1 MAGPNQ
7 TSRAK
12 RKLALLLTAVL
23 GVLVSGI
30 PVASVSAAEPATVV
44 LDWNRYAIEA
54 VSNLPGGTPAG
65 AGQPPPVGALHLAI
79 VQAAV
84 YDAVNAI
91 DRTHE
96 PYLRGLPRAPRSA
109 SKAAAAATAAHHVL
123 VGLVPAFTD
132 NIKLDLDGLYAASLA
147 TIPNGR
153 KKTAGIRIG
162 AAVAAA
168 MLAKRANDGRFVPFS
183 FTVGTEPGE
192 WRPVLPLFV
201 NDPFAWIGNVKP
213 LAIRR
218 ASQFRTRGPLDLTS
232 ARYARELNE
241 VKSLGSSTSTTRT
254 PAQTELA
261 RFFTA
266 NPLVMMYKSYRDI
279 AVAKRLSISRSA
291 RLLAM
296 LSVSTADA
304 MIGCWND
311 KAHWNFWRPITAI
324 RLADT
329 DGNPATTA
337 QPDWL
342 PFFPNPPYPDHPSGY
357 NCFAGSMMAAGKAFF
372 GTDRVRISLT
382 NATLGI
388 TRTYT
393 RLSHVVKDTINA
405 RIYLGFHTR
414 TPDVQGAQLGRN
426 TANWVTDRFF
436 ERDDDD

>member
-1 MAGPNQ
+1 MPRPSQ
-7 TSRAK
+7 PSRAG
-12 RKLALLLTAVL
+12 RKLALILATAL
-23 GVLVSGI
+23 GALASGI

-65 AGQPPPVGALHLAI
+65 AGQPPPVGALHLGI

-84 YDAVNAI
+84 YDAINAI

-123 VGLVPAFTD
+123 IGLVPAFTD
-132 NIKLDLDGLYAASLA
+132 NIKLNLDGLYAASLA

-183 FTVGTEPGE
+183 FTVGTDPGE

-218 ASQFRTRGPLDLTS
+218 QSQFRTRGPLDLTS
-232 ARYARELNE
+232 AKYAVELNE
-241 VKSLGSSTSTTRT
+241 VKAVGSSTSTTRT

-261 RFFTA
+261 RFFTT

-279 AVAKRLSISRSA
+279 AVAKRLSISRTA

-311 KAHWNFWRPITAI
+311 KAHWSFWRPITAI

-337 QPDWL
+337 QTDWL

-357 NCFAGSMMAAGKAFF
+357 NCFAGSMMYAGKAFF

-382 NATLGI
+382 SSVTGT

-393 RLSHVVKDTINA
+393 RLSAVLKDTIDA

-414 TPDVQGAQLGRN
+414 TPDVQGAQLGQN
-426 TANWVTDRFF
+426 TARWVTDRFF
-436 ERDDDD
+436 ERDDD

>member
-1 MAGPNQ
+1 MPRPNQ
-7 TSRAK
+7 PSGAL
-12 RKLALLLTAVL
+12 RKLALITTAALLA
-23 GVLVSGI
+23 LVGGF
-30 PVASVSAAEPATVV
+30 PVASVSAAERATVV

-54 VSNLPGGTPAG
+54 ISNLPGGTPAG
-65 AGQPPPVGALHLAI
+65 AGQTPVVGSLHLAM

-96 PYLRGLPRAPRSA
+96 PYLRGLPRASRTA

-132 NIKLDLDGLYAASLA
+132 NIKLNLDGLYATSLA
-147 TIPNGR
+147 AIPNGSR
-153 KKTAGIRIG
+153 KNAGIRIG

-183 FTVGTEPGE
+183 FTAGADPGE
-192 WRPVLPLFV
+192 WRPELPAFGS
-201 NDPFAWIGNVKP
+201 DPFAWVANVKP
-213 LAIRR
+213 FAIRR
-218 ASQFRTRGPLDLTS
+218 PSQFRTRGPLAMTS
-232 ARYARELNE
+232 AKYAAEYNE
-241 VKSLGSSTSTTRT
+241 VKSLGSNSPTTART
-254 PAQTELA
+254 AAQTELA
-261 RFFTA
+261 RFVTA
-266 NPLVMMYKSYRDI
+266 NPLVMMYRSYRDI
-279 AVAKRLSISRSA
+279 AIAKRLSLSRSA

-329 DGNPATTA
+329 DGNAATTP
-337 QPDWL
+337 QTDWL
-342 PFFPNPPYPDHPSGY
+342 PLFPTPPYPDHPSGY
-357 NCFAGSMMAAGKAFF
+357 NCFAASMMAAGKAFF

-382 NATLGI
+382 SPATGT

-393 RLSHVVKDTINA
+393 RLSHVVRDTING
-405 RIYLGFHTR
+405 RIYTGFHFR

-426 TANWVTDRFF
+426 TAIWVTDRFF
-436 ERDDDD
+436 ERDDD

>member
-1 MAGPNQ
+1 MPRPNRP
-7 TSRAK
+7 SRAK
-12 RKLALLLTAVL
+12 RKLALILTAAL
-23 GVLVSGI
+23 GILVSGI
-30 PVASVSAAEPATVV
+30 PVASVSAAEPASVV

-65 AGQPPPVGALHLAI
+65 AGQPPPVGVLHLGI

-132 NIKLDLDGLYAASLA
+132 NIMLDLDGLYAASLA

-183 FTVGTEPGE
+183 FTVGTDPGE

-201 NDPFAWIGNVKP
+201 NDPFAWMANVKP

-232 ARYARELNE
+232 AKYARELNE
-241 VKSLGSSTSTTRT
+241 VKSLGSSSSTTRT

-266 NPLVMMYKSYRDI
+266 NPLVMMYRSYRDI
-279 AVAKRLSISRSA
+279 AVAKRLSISRTA

-337 QPDWL
+337 QADWL

-357 NCFAGSMMAAGKAFF
+357 NCFAGSMMTAGKAFF

-382 NATLGI
+382 SSATGT
-388 TRTYT
+388 TRTYR
-393 RLSHVVKDTINA
+393 RLSAVLKDTIDA

-414 TPDVQGAQLGRN
+414 TPDVQGVQLGRR

-436 ERDDDD
+436 ERDDD